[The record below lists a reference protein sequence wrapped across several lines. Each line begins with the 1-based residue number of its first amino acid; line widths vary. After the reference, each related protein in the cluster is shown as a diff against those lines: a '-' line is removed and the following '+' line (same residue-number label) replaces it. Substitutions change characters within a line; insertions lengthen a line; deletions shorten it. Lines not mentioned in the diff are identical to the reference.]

1 MINKQSP
8 IPLYF
13 QIEEAIKEVIEKG
26 ELAPGEG
33 LPSEH
38 EYAEMYQVSRMTVR
52 QAITNLVN
60 AGYLYRQK
68 GKGTFVA
75 ERKIEQTLQGLTSF
89 TEDMK
94 ARGLEPGSQLL
105 KFELIPASE
114 SIATSLHIKIHDPI
128 YEIKRIRLAN
138 KMPMAVETT
147 YMSANL
153 VKALTEDIVN
163 HSLYSY
169 IEKELGL
176 QIQHATQM
184 IEASIVRP
192 EEMADLDLTKNSPVL
207 IMERHSFLKNDV
219 PLELVRSVYRAD
231 RYKFIIDMK
240 R

>member
-13 QIEEAIKEVIEKG
+13 QIEEDIREVIEKG
-26 ELAPGEG
+26 KLKPGEG

-38 EYAEMYQVSRMTVR
+38 EYAEIYQVSRMTVR

-68 GKGTFVA
+68 GRGTFVA

-114 SIATSLHIKIHDPI
+114 SIADCLHIKIHDPI
-128 YEIKRIRLAN
+128 YEIRRIRLAN
-138 KMPMAVETT
+138 KIPMAVETT

-153 VKALTEDIVN
+153 VKALTEEIVN
-163 HSLYSY
+163 HSLYDY
-169 IEKELGL
+169 IEKELNL
-176 QIQHATQM
+176 QINHATQ
-184 IEASIVRP
+184 
-192 EEMADLDLTKNSPVL
+192 L
-207 IMERHSFLKNDV
+207 I
-219 PLELVRSVYRAD
+219 
-231 RYKFIIDMK
+231 
-240 R
+240 